1 LKIGVEGTIA
11 LVEASG
17 QKVDWAKAAMNNAK
31 WMALAKD
38 AKLYSRKLITLLDPR
53 SSASACTA
61 QTEVKYTNLYFFLFS
76 FL

>member
-1 LKIGVEGTIA
+1 
-11 LVEASG
+11 
-17 QKVDWAKAAMNNAK
+17 MNNAK